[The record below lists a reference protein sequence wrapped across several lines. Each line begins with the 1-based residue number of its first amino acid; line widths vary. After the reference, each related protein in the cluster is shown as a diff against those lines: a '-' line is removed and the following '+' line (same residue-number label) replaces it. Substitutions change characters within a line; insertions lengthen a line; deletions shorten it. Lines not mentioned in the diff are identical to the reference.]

1 MGCTGI
7 QYTSIIHRQCKISH
21 YESVLYRKIRQLLS
35 AERGC
40 YLKDTQTH
48 TYKILDNASY
58 PILGVFQKIR
68 LFLPAEETA
77 ISTAKDTQ
85 TDKDTHR
92 HTHTEMTHRYIYTDA
107 YTHRHKDNKTQTHK
121 IYKVCKMVGWHAYWT
136 HFHYFHFLLK
146 SVTFLL

>member
-1 MGCTGI
+1 MI
-7 QYTSIIHRQCKISH
+7 
-21 YESVLYRKIRQLLS
+21 LS
-35 AERGC
+35 TQ
-40 YLKDTQTH
+40 TQTH
-48 TYKILDNASY
+48 GILDNVSF
-58 PILGVFQKIR
+58 PILRVFQKIR
-68 LFLPAEETA
+68 LFLPLEEA
-77 ISTAKDTQ
+77 DIS

-146 SVTFLL
+146 SVTFLLSLSLEPEVIRLPYPSQILQP